1 MALVIRGA
9 QVLAGSPPA
18 LTRADVLVEGD
29 RIAAVGAGV
38 GAPAEAR
45 VLDASGRIVLP
56 GLGNAHTHAA
66 SHLARGRAGN
76 WTLEDLLTNAPANY
90 GFRTPEDDYLSAAIG
105 AIEMLKTG
113 CTSAYDLYMAVPA
126 ITDEAFEATVR
137 AYTDVGVRVVL
148 APAVADVVFFQTVP
162 GLLGLLPADLRTIV
176 AGMQAAPTKGLLELS
191 ERAIR
196 RWNGSAQGRVRVAVA
211 PTIPNQATDEF
222 LDGCARLVRE
232 YGVGVHT
239 HLAESKVQV
248 IESRRRWGKT
258 IVAGMQAA
266 PTKGLLEL
274 SERAIRRWN
283 GSAQGR
289 VRVAVAPTIPNQAS
303 DEFLDGCR
311 RLVREY
317 GVGVHTHLAES
328 KVQVIESR
336 RRWGKTIVARLA
348 EHGLLGPGF
357 VGAHGVWLADDD
369 MKMLADAGGAIAHNP
384 GSNLRLGCGIAPVRE
399 LLDRGVAVGLGTDGS
414 VCADNQNLFEAL
426 RIASVVSTIR
436 FPHETPRW
444 LDAATVWSLATAGSA
459 RVLGQAADLGAI
471 APGRKADLVLLRADS
486 VFLRPL
492 ADPLNALVYSET
504 GASVD
509 TVLVDG
515 HVVVQGGRV
524 TTVDEAGI
532 YARAQEAADR
542 QHRAS
547 AESRA
552 LAGRLAPF
560 VAAACRAA
568 VATPLPFDRYAAPP
582 RT

>member
-9 QVLAGSPPA
+9 QVLAGSPPS
-18 LTRADVLVEGD
+18 LTRADIFVDDD
-29 RIAAVGAGV
+29 RIAAVG
-38 GAPAEAR
+38 PALATPTDAR
-45 VLDASGRIVLP
+45 VIDAAGRIVLP

-66 SHLARGRAGN
+66 SHLARGRAGS

-162 GLLGLLPADLRTIV
+162 GLVDLLPAELRASVESMRT
-176 AGMQAAPTKGLLELS
+176 APTKGLLELT

-196 RWNGSAQGRVRVAVA
+196 RFNGAAEGRVRVAVA

-248 IESRRRWGKT
+248 IESRRRWGTT
-258 IVAGMQAA
+258 IVG
-266 PTKGLLEL
+266 
-274 SERAIRRWN
+274 
-283 GSAQGR
+283 
-289 VRVAVAPTIPNQAS
+289 
-303 DEFLDGCR
+303 
-311 RLVREY
+311 
-317 GVGVHTHLAES
+317 
-328 KVQVIESR
+328 
-336 RRWGKTIVARLA
+336 RLA
-348 EHGLLGPGF
+348 AHGLLGPGF

-426 RIASVVSTIR
+426 RIASVVSTVR
-436 FPHETPRW
+436 FPHETARW
-444 LDAATVWSLATAGSA
+444 LDAATVWQLATSGSA

-492 ADPLNALVYSET
+492 ADPVNALVYAET

-509 TVLVDG
+509 TVLVG
-515 HVVVQGGRV
+515 GRVVVDGGRV
-524 TTVDEAGI
+524 TTVDEARI

-547 AESRA
+547 GEARA
-552 LAGRLAPF
+552 LAARLAPF

-568 VATPLPFDRYAAPP
+568 VATPLPFDRYAAPA
-582 RT
+582 RS

>member
-18 LTRADVLVEGD
+18 LTRADILVDGD
-29 RIAAVGAGV
+29 RITAVGPAV
-38 GAPAEAR
+38 PAPPDAR
-45 VLDASGRIVLP
+45 VLEGAGRIVLP

-148 APAVADVVFFQTVP
+148 APAVADVVFWETVP
-162 GLLGLLPADLRTIV
+162 GLVDLLPADLRASV
-176 AGMQAAPTKGLLELS
+176 EAMRPAPTKGLLELT
-191 ERAIR
+191 ERVIR
-196 RWNGSAQGRVRVAVA
+196 RWNGAADGLVRVAVA

-232 YGVGVHT
+232 YGVGIHT
-239 HLAESKVQV
+239 HLAESRVQV
-248 IESRRRWGKT
+248 IESRRRWGK
-258 IVAGMQAA
+258 
-266 PTKGLLEL
+266 
-274 SERAIRRWN
+274 S
-283 GSAQGR
+283 
-289 VRVAVAPTIPNQAS
+289 
-303 DEFLDGCR
+303 
-311 RLVREY
+311 
-317 GVGVHTHLAES
+317 
-328 KVQVIESR
+328 
-336 RRWGKTIVARLA
+336 IVARLG
-348 EHGLLGPGF
+348 ERGLLGPGF
-357 VGAHGVWLADDD
+357 VGAHGVWLSEED

-436 FPHETPRW
+436 FPHETARW
-444 LDAATVWSLATAGSA
+444 LDAPTVWQLATMGSA
-459 RVLGQAADLGAI
+459 RVLGQTADLGAI

-492 ADPLNALVYSET
+492 ADPLNALVYAET
-504 GASVD
+504 GANVD
-509 TVLVDG
+509 TVLVG
-515 HVVVQGGRV
+515 GRVVAEGGRV
-524 TTVDEAGI
+524 TTVDETRI
-532 YARAQEAADR
+532 YARAQEAAER
-542 QHRAS
+542 QHQAS
-547 AESRA
+547 AQARVVAS
-552 LAGRLAPF
+552 RLAPF

-568 VATPLPFDRYAAPP
+568 VATPLPFDRYAA
-582 RT
+582 RS

>member
-9 QVLAGSPPA
+9 QVLAGSPA
-18 LTRADVLVEGD
+18 SLSRADILIDGD
-29 RIAAVGAGV
+29 RIAAVGPALS
-38 GAPAEAR
+38 APADTR
-45 VLDASGRIVLP
+45 VLDADGRIALP

-66 SHLARGRAGN
+66 SHLARGRAGS
-76 WTLEDLLTNAPANY
+76 WTLEDLLTNSPANY

-105 AIEMLKTG
+105 AIEMLRTG

-162 GLLGLLPADLRTIV
+162 GLVDLLPADLRASV
-176 AGMQAAPTKGLLELS
+176 ESMRPAPTKGLLELT

-196 RWNGSAQGRVRVAVA
+196 RWNGAAEGRVRVAVA

-222 LDGCARLVRE
+222 LDGCARLARE

-248 IESRRRWGKT
+248 IESRRRWGT
-258 IVAGMQAA
+258 
-266 PTKGLLEL
+266 
-274 SERAIRRWN
+274 
-283 GSAQGR
+283 
-289 VRVAVAPTIPNQAS
+289 
-303 DEFLDGCR
+303 
-311 RLVREY
+311 
-317 GVGVHTHLAES
+317 
-328 KVQVIESR
+328 
-336 RRWGKTIVARLA
+336 TIVARLA
-348 EHGLLGPGF
+348 AHGLLGPGF
-357 VGAHGVWLADDD
+357 VGAHGVWLADEDI
-369 MKMLADAGGAIAHNP
+369 KMLADAGAAIAHNP

-426 RIASVVSTIR
+426 RIASIVSTIR
-436 FPHETPRW
+436 FPHETARW
-444 LDAATVWSLATAGSA
+444 LDAPTAWHLATTGSA

-471 APGRKADLVLLRADS
+471 AAGRKADVVLLRADS

-492 ADPLNALVYSET
+492 ADPVNALVYAET

-509 TVLVDG
+509 TVLVG
-515 HVVVQGGRV
+515 GRVVVEGGRV
-524 TTVDEAGI
+524 TTVDEARI
-532 YARAQEAADR
+532 YARAQEAAER

-547 AESRA
+547 GDARA

-568 VATPLPFDRYAAPP
+568 VATPLPFDRYAAPA
-582 RT
+582 RS

>member
-258 IVAGMQAA
+258 IVA
-266 PTKGLLEL
+266 
-274 SERAIRRWN
+274 
-283 GSAQGR
+283 
-289 VRVAVAPTIPNQAS
+289 
-303 DEFLDGCR
+303 
-311 RLVREY
+311 
-317 GVGVHTHLAES
+317 
-328 KVQVIESR
+328 
-336 RRWGKTIVARLA
+336 RLA

-369 MKMLADAGGAIAHNP
+369 MQMLADAGGAIAHNP

-547 AESRA
+547 AESRT